1 LNLLDTLKVHG
12 GGGRHGLAR
21 LEISGSK
28 GIVKI
33 VNGSANNY
41 KGNIKEEMKAGT
53 KIHFYSKFKVDDK

>member
-1 LNLLDTLKVHG
+1 LLDTLKVHG
-12 GGGRHGLAR
+12 SGGRHGLAR

-53 KIHFYSKFKVDDK
+53 RFIFTQSSK